1 MPLTMTMTQDKLDT
15 FVDRM
20 GLIAEA
26 DGLSRIAGR
35 IMGLMVLE
43 GGPLSFSQI
52 AERLAVSRAS
62 VSTNTRFLERVGII
76 ERVAI
81 KGERQDYFQLTK
93 APYARLLEGSVSRIK
108 KAQGVV
114 SDAKAELAPEDTQRR
129 RRLDEL
135 GAFYEALA
143 TSFEDLVSRFE
154 DEGRPDR
161 HGALAAV
168 SVRAGDDDKFE
179 AEDGQ
184 E

>member
-1 MPLTMTMTQDKLDT
+1 MTVGHSNLDS

-20 GLIAEA
+20 GLVAEA

-43 GGPLSFSQI
+43 GGPLSFSEI

-62 VSTNTRFLERVGII
+62 VSTNTRFLERIGVIA
-76 ERVAI
+76 RVTI
-81 KGERQDYFQLTK
+81 KGERQDYFQLAK
-93 APYARLLEGSVSRIK
+93 APYARLLEGSVARIK

-114 SDAKAELAPEDTQRR
+114 AEAKAEVSFAETERR

-143 TSFEDLVSRFE
+143 TNFEELVARFD
-154 DEGRPDR
+154 DETT
-161 HGALAAV
+161 V
-168 SVRAGDDDKFE
+168 K
-179 AEDGQ
+179 
-184 E
+184 